1 MHTALTAKSKD
12 RNRWRLW
19 HLLQRAVLLGLL
31 AHVLVGCLLIDSGEG
46 KDQPGTKPTP
56 AVQVY
61 EYRVTDVVSGVTYA
75 AGCNANSGDTLDS
88 LIAVEYL
95 AITAKVPLDV
105 DYLVEITA
113 IRRHDG
119 SLTEHDESY
128 FCQLPYEATVVDH
141 INPSCYQID
150 PFWNEHELIE
160 SSLADASGNRL
171 SSTTLLTITG
181 TTTDIQSFK
190 LRSHAYRNVFLNHAG
205 PPCNGSRSYSLL
217 LLGIQQP

>member
-1 MHTALTAKSKD
+1 MHTAVTIESMNRYWSKQ
-12 RNRWRLW
+12 RQ
-19 HLLQRAVLLGLL
+19 LLQRAVVLGLF
-31 AHVLVGCLLIDSGEG
+31 AHAPVGCLHIDSGEG
-46 KDQPGTKPTP
+46 KDQPGTKSTP

-88 LIAVEYL
+88 LIAVKEL

-113 IRRHDG
+113 IRRQDG

-128 FCQLPYEATVVDH
+128 FCQLPYEATAVVH
-141 INPSCYQID
+141 INPSCYQLD
-150 PFWNEHELIE
+150 PFGNEHELIE
-160 SSLADASGNRL
+160 SSLVDGSGNPL

-181 TTTDIQSFK
+181 ITTDIQSFK

-205 PPCNGSRSYSLL
+205 PPCNGSSSYSLL

>member
-1 MHTALTAKSKD
+1 MYTAVIAKSKN
-12 RNRWRLW
+12 RNRWRQW
-19 HLLQRAVLLGLL
+19 HLLRRAAVLGLFAHAL
-31 AHVLVGCLLIDSGEG
+31 AGCLLIDSGEG

-61 EYRVTDVVSGVTYA
+61 EYRVTDVVSGFTYA

-88 LIAVEYL
+88 LTAVKDL

-113 IRRHDG
+113 VRRHDG

-128 FCQLPYEATVVDH
+128 FCQLTYEATAVHH
-141 INPSCYQID
+141 INPSCYQLD
-150 PFWNEHELIE
+150 PFGNEHELIE
-160 SSLADASGNRL
+160 ASLVDADGNTM

-181 TTTDIQSFK
+181 TTADIQSFK
-190 LRSHAYRNVFLNHAG
+190 LRSHAYRNVYLNHAG
-205 PPCNGSRSYSLL
+205 PPCNGSSSYSLL